1 MATVEK
7 IGTQY
12 RMSVGYSDHN
22 EIWQMLPEGW
32 IPGTGD
38 TVLSLQAEPTTMVAG
53 HVETTTEPPPEPA
66 EITTKKSAKHA
77 R

>member
-7 IGTQY
+7 IGNQY

-38 TVLSLQAEPTTMVAG
+38 TVLSLQAEPA
-53 HVETTTEPPPEPA
+53 HIETTTEPPPEPA

>member
-7 IGTQY
+7 IGNQY

-32 IPGTGD
+32 TPAKDD
-38 TVLSLQAEPTTMVAG
+38 TVLGEEAQPA
-53 HVETTTEPPPEPA
+53 HVEQTAATE